1 MSRQLYLLRHA
12 KSDWSA
18 GTGDD
23 HDRPLNRRGEK
34 AAARI
39 GRWLAALGETPEAI
53 LSSTAL
59 RARDT
64 VERAMAAGGWRCPVE
79 LSRQLYLSS
88 PAAVLGEIQRTED
101 SVTRL
106 LVAGHQPVWS
116 ELAGVLIGEGAGG
129 ARLRFPTAAL
139 ARIDFETER
148 WREVQPGRGT
158 LCWLVTPNLAP
169 YRVPKPNRR

>member
-1 MSRQLYLLRHA
+1 MTRHLYLLRHA

-18 GTGDD
+18 DSGDD

-34 AAARI
+34 AAARM
-39 GRWLAALGETPEAI
+39 GHWVASLGETPDAV

-64 VERAMAAGGWRCPVE
+64 VERAMAAGGWSCPVE

-101 SVTRL
+101 SVERL

-116 ELAGVLIGEGAGG
+116 ELAGMLIGEGGSA
-129 ARLRFPTAAL
+129 ARLQFPTAAI
-139 ARIDFETER
+139 ARIDFDTDR
-148 WREVQPGRGT
+148 WRDVQPGRGA
-158 LCWLVTPNLAP
+158 LKWLVTPNVL
-169 YRVPKPNRR
+169 KE